1 MQIYPFFSFVI
12 SHSPDPSPLSG
23 SRADRGWCSIPAW
36 FRSRLRSRS
45 SRGLSSANWSSL
57 FSSILPTTLRVSL
70 LPDGREGHPAWQA
83 IGKRG
88 QAVGKQLVKAGG
100 DYVRGELSLMY
111 AGEFARN
118 ALVENSRL
126 YNFEAATKHVAWSCG
141 EAIVK
146 RS

>member
-1 MQIYPFFSFVI
+1 M
-12 SHSPDPSPLSG
+12 
-23 SRADRGWCSIPAW
+23 
-36 FRSRLRSRS
+36 
-45 SRGLSSANWSSL
+45 
-57 FSSILPTTLRVSL
+57 

-126 YNFEAATKHVAWSCG
+126 YNFEAATKHVA
-141 EAIVK
+141 
-146 RS
+146 